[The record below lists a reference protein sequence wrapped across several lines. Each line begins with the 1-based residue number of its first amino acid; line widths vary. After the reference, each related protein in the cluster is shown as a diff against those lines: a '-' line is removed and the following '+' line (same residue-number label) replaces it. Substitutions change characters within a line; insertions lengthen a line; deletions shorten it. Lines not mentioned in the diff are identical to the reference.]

1 MAHTVMFYD
10 MSEPHAPVYE
20 NENQQHMYRF
30 LLAEHQ
36 KRETWYYPESA
47 YWITFDVSVP
57 MLLLPYLKA
66 RLTDIDSCAAHHIPG
81 HLTFSSGWEWGYWL
95 VDWSIARWSWQHT
108 FNGAISFSGDVCTR
122 TVADKGT
129 QVILEHIE
137 SATRIL
143 ERQFAHAMDDG
154 HDHHR

>member
-1 MAHTVMFYD
+1 
-10 MSEPHAPVYE
+10 
-20 NENQQHMYRF
+20 MYRF

-108 FNGAISFSGDVCTR
+108 FNGEKQYRFPEMYAQELLP
-122 TVADKGT
+122 DKGT
-129 QVILEHIE
+129 QAFHKHVE